1 MKNKVK
7 YKGLILQEK
16 MSKSGV
22 PMRIFRKELLEGY
35 KEIDLPFDKYIVVNE
50 RTGIPFLKTKPQN
63 NDEEKYIFCY
73 WE

>member
-1 MKNKVK
+1 MKSKVK
-7 YKGLILQEK
+7 YKDLILQEK
-16 MSKSGV
+16 MSESGV
-22 PMRIFRKELLEGY
+22 PIRIFRKELLEGY

>member
-1 MKNKVK
+1 MK

-16 MSKSGV
+16 MSESGV
-22 PMRIFRKELLEGY
+22 LMRIFRKELLEGY

-50 RTGIPFLKTKPQN
+50 RTGIPYLKTKPQN